1 MLVGFGLFFL
11 TFVIAIAAVLCASA
25 LLEAVRRARGRQ
37 APPDEEEEDIASSTP
52 LLRDDQLSSISVWAS
67 VLEQLDIAD
76 RIQDDLSRA
85 SLSWSVG
92 RVTLLMLLCGAAAA
106 AMASGQSWIPGWAVA
121 VLSLGAGVLPWMY
134 VRRRAAK
141 RLRQFEERFPDALES
156 MARVMRVGH
165 PFAAALE
172 AVGLEAEEP
181 VASEILRL
189 STEGNLATSWSD
201 ALNSFASRVPL
212 LEVDMFVAAV
222 QLHLRTGGKLSQL
235 VEQIAESMR
244 ENVALRGE
252 IRACAAHGKM
262 TGLIL
267 TALPVGIAAIMVFV
281 NPSYMAVLVAH
292 PWGKT
297 MIAAAVACLVL
308 AHLVIRKMV
317 DIKV

>member
-1 MLVGFGLFFL
+1 
-11 TFVIAIAAVLCASA
+11 
-25 LLEAVRRARGRQ
+25 
-37 APPDEEEEDIASSTP
+37 
-52 LLRDDQLSSISVWAS
+52 
-67 VLEQLDIAD
+67 VLEQFDVAE
-76 RIQDDLSRA
+76 RIQDDLARA

-92 RVTLLMLLCGAAAA
+92 RVTLLMLLCGAAVAA
-106 AMASGQSWIPGWAVA
+106 IASRQSWIPGWAVA
-121 VLSLGAGVLPWMY
+121 ALAVGAGMLPWLY

-181 VASEILRL
+181 VAGEILRL
-189 STEGNLATSWSD
+189 SAEGNLATSWSD
-201 ALNSFASRVPL
+201 ALNSFARRVPL

-267 TALPVGIAAIMVFV
+267 TALPICIAGIMVFV
-281 NPSYMAVLVAH
+281 NPEYMAVLVAH
-292 PWGKT
+292 PWGKP